1 MQNLEPILIFITV
14 AEMGSF
20 THAADSLGIQ
30 KGRASTAVRKLEEDL
45 GVRLLHRTTRSVQLT
60 EDGRVFH
67 ARARDLLADVDDL
80 HSMFAS
86 DQVALRGRLR
96 VDLPSELARTTIV
109 PALPAFM
116 ATYPELELEVSSTDR
131 QVDLVQE
138 GFDCVLRLGPIG
150 DETLIARPLGKLR
163 MVNAASPA
171 YLARYGVPRSLED
184 LQHQKH
190 RAIHFARTLGAKPYG
205 WEYPHGD
212 SYARLQLPG
221 ALHVNSVQT
230 YEAAGVAGLGLIQ
243 APLLAIGRYLESG
256 ALIELLTRFSAQA
269 ARRLPGSSAS
279 AQPVAPSP
287 RIHEMDRKCAR
298 ALPRIAKEPLRLALG
313 INILNLCLWAAVHH
327 LPASNIDQRRTVI
340 SRRFVGR
347 LESMWLRRT
356 PGQSPGSWSG
366 RDHCGY
372 VGLESDALVSAL
384 MPPDS
389 PAQ

>member
-1 MQNLEPILIFITV
+1 M
-14 AEMGSF
+14 
-20 THAADSLGIQ
+20 
-30 KGRASTAVRKLEEDL
+30 
-45 GVRLLHRTTRSVQLT
+45 QLT

-86 DQVALRGRLR
+86 DRVALRGRLR

-116 ATYPELELEVSSTDR
+116 ATYPELELEVPSTDR

-190 RAIHFARTLGAKPYG
+190 RAIHFAPTLGAKPYG

-212 SYARLQLPG
+212 SYAKLQLPG

-243 APLLAIGRYLESG
+243 APLLAIGRYLENG
-256 ALIELLTRFSAQA
+256 ALIELLPEFQRKPLDVSLVVAH
-269 ARRLPGSSAS
+269 RR
-279 AQPVAPSP
+279 
-287 RIHEMDRKCAR
+287 
-298 ALPRIAKEPLRLALG
+298 
-313 INILNLCLWAAVHH
+313 NL
-327 LPASNIDQRRTVI
+327 
-340 SRRFVGR
+340 SRRVRAFMKWIENVLAPY
-347 LESMWLRRT
+347 LE
-356 PGQSPGSWSG
+356 
-366 RDHCGY
+366 
-372 VGLESDALVSAL
+372 
-384 MPPDS
+384 
-389 PAQ
+389 